1 MQYIST
7 TSFGRRSVS
16 AGDLAARALAR
27 APLPR
32 ESRDKWAI
40 LRDLTEARTA
50 FGVSDRDLAVLSA
63 LISFHPHASLLEGDG
78 TVVFPSN
85 AALSARAHG
94 MAESTLRRH
103 LAALTRA
110 GLILRRDSPN
120 GKRYARRAAQGGLS
134 VAYGFD
140 LRPLLTRDA
149 EIITAAQAAREA
161 AERKRQL
168 REAVVLALRDAVA
181 LLPYAAEPGDTE
193 ERLNT
198 VRRLLRRKLDLE
210 ALVALRAEMQSLI
223 DVLETHI
230 PLPDTEEVSGNDAR
244 NERHIQDSNKDLI
257 EYERPEDVAEPPK
270 REASGLTPQLVL
282 SACPEAQTFSESPVR
297 DWESLH
303 RCAGRLRPMLGITDQ
318 AWNAAQRVMG
328 PLDAAITVLGILQR
342 FGSIRSP
349 GAYLRSLTQRAAK
362 GSYSPRPMIMA
373 LIEAQQPAN
382 GLS

>member
-40 LRDLTEARTA
+40 LRDLTEARTTFA
-50 FGVSDRDLAVLSA
+50 VSDRDLAVLSA
-63 LISFHPHASLLEGDG
+63 LVSFHPHASLLDGDG

-140 LRPLLTRDA
+140 LRPLLTRDT
-149 EIITAAQAAREA
+149 EIAAAAKAARDA
-161 AERKRQL
+161 AERRRQL

-181 LLPYAAEPGDTE
+181 LLPYATDRGETE
-193 ERLNT
+193 ERLDT
-198 VRRLLRRKLDLE
+198 VRRLLRRKLDLDALE
-210 ALVALRAEMQSLI
+210 ALKVEMQSLI
-223 DVLETHI
+223 GVLETHI

-257 EYERPEDVAEPPK
+257 EYERPEEEVGIPK
-270 REASGLTPQLVL
+270 REANGLTPQLVL

-349 GAYLRSLTQRAAK
+349 GAYLRALTQRAAK

-373 LIEAQQPAN
+373 LIEAQQPAK

>member
-16 AGDLAARALAR
+16 AGDLAARALAH

-32 ESRDKWAI
+32 ESRDKWVI

-63 LISFHPHASLLEGDG
+63 LISFHPHASLLDGEG

-140 LRPLLTRDA
+140 LRPLLTRDT
-149 EIITAAQAAREA
+149 EIAAAAQAARDA

-181 LLPYAAEPGDTE
+181 LLPYATDRGETE
-193 ERLNT
+193 ERFDT
-198 VRRLLRRKLDLE
+198 VRRLLRRKLDLDALE
-210 ALVALRAEMQSLI
+210 ALKTEMQSLI
-223 DVLETHI
+223 EVLETHI

-257 EYERPEDVAEPPK
+257 ECERAEKEAEPPK
-270 REASGLTPQLVL
+270 REAHGLTPQLVL

-328 PLDAAITVLGILQR
+328 PLDAAITILGILQR

>member
-16 AGDLAARALAR
+16 AGDLAARALVR

-40 LRDLTEARTA
+40 LRDLTEARTT

-63 LISFHPHASLLEGDG
+63 LVSFHPHASLLDGDG

-140 LRPLLTRDA
+140 LRPLLSRDA
-149 EIITAAQAAREA
+149 EIITAAQAARET

-181 LLPYAAEPGDTE
+181 LLPYATDRGETE
-193 ERLNT
+193 DRLDT
-198 VRRLLRRKLDLE
+198 VRRLLRRKLDLD
-210 ALVALRAEMQSLI
+210 ALKALKAEMQSLI
-223 DVLETHI
+223 GVLETHI
-230 PLPDTEEVSGNDAR
+230 PLPDTEEVSGNDAP

-270 REASGLTPQLVL
+270 REANGLTPQLVL

-303 RCAGRLRPMLGITDQ
+303 RCAGSLRPMLGITDQ

-373 LIEAQQPAN
+373 LIEAQEPAN